1 MAKKKKEKDG
11 EEHSTEGL
19 TSKQIKIN
27 VLEKLR
33 IECNDQFGA
42 NTLVKMDNSSFTAV
56 PKQSS
61 GIVGLDD
68 ILGGGYG
75 QGRIV
80 EIYGP
85 ESSGK
90 TTIALEAIAEAQRLG
105 GLAAFIDTEHALD
118 PVYAASLGVDM
129 SALWL
134 SQPDGAE
141 QALELIRKL
150 IGSGSLD
157 IIVLDSVA
165 ALTPTQEQDK
175 EMGES
180 TMAVVARLMS
190 TFCRI
195 VVGPL
200 NKTKTRLIMLNQT
213 RDKIGGYGGKGTTGG
228 NALKFYASQRLEIRK
243 TETNTVSDEA
253 VSNTVLVK
261 VIKNKL
267 APPFK
272 SRSFMLRFGVGI
284 DKYNDILE
292 LAVENKLI
300 KKAGAWYS
308 YEESNIG
315 QGSEKTLNYLKEND
329 EFFETIKTKVIKIL
343 LDKQDAKREALVKK
357 KKVVE
362 IETEE
367 VEETNI
373 DDSNEDVLETEDGD
387 SSIDIEE

>member
-1 MAKKKKEKDG
+1 MAKKKNTEIV
-11 EEHSTEGL
+11 TEGL
-19 TSKQIKIN
+19 SERQQKIAN
-27 VLEKLR
+27 LENLR
-33 IECNDQFGA
+33 IQCNEQFGA
-42 NTLVKMDNSSFTAV
+42 NTLVKMDGTSFTAV

-90 TTIALEAIAEAQRLG
+90 TTIALEAIAEAQRNG

-118 PVYAASLGVDM
+118 PVYAGSLGVDM
-129 SALWL
+129 STLWL

-150 IGSGSLD
+150 IDSNSLD
-157 IIVLDSVA
+157 LIVLDSVA

-195 VVGPL
+195 VVGRL

-213 RDKIGGYGGKGTTGG
+213 RDKIGGYGGKVTPGG
-228 NALKFYASQRLEIRK
+228 NSLKFYASQRLEIRK
-243 TETNTVSDEA
+243 TETNNVGDEA
-253 VSNTVLVK
+253 ISNTVLVK
-261 VIKNKL
+261 VVKNKL
-267 APPFK
+267 AAPFK
-272 SRSFMLRFGVGI
+272 FRSFTLRFGVGI
-284 DKYNDILE
+284 DKYNDILN
-292 LAVENKLI
+292 LAMEYKFI
-300 KKAGAWYS
+300 KKAGSWFS
-308 YEESNIG
+308 YIPTAQTIGQGEEKTVQYLKDNEEFFNKLVVDVKEAMTQEKNNKNMKNVKKAKEESNEKDSIDEEIINTSS
-315 QGSEKTLNYLKEND
+315 SE
-329 EFFETIKTKVIKIL
+329 
-343 LDKQDAKREALVKK
+343 
-357 KKVVE
+357 
-362 IETEE
+362 
-367 VEETNI
+367 
-373 DDSNEDVLETEDGD
+373 DSN
-387 SSIDIEE
+387 SIEED